1 MPSSENPQKS
11 RILVVIGALMLTML
25 LAALDQTI
33 VSTALPTIVGDLGGL
48 NHLSWVVTA
57 YLLAIT
63 IVTPLYGKLGDLY
76 GRKVVLQGA
85 LILFL
90 IGSALCGLAQS
101 MNELIAFRALQG
113 LGGGGL
119 MVSAQAAIGDVVSPR
134 ERGRYMGLFGAVFG
148 VASVAGPLIG
158 GFFTSHASWRWIFY
172 INLPLGALALVV
184 LAVALPSAPERTK
197 HRVDY
202 EGTALLGVTL
212 ASLVLATTLGGTTYA
227 WASGQIIGLGVL
239 ALVALGGFIRVEH
252 RASEPVLP
260 PQLFRNRVFIVTS
273 AIGFVIGFALFGS
286 LTYLPLFQQVVRGLS
301 PTASGLQLLPLMAG
315 LLVASIGSGQLIS
328 RTGRYKV
335 FPIIGTGLATIG
347 LVLLSRLD
355 PQTGTVE
362 AGAYMLILGAGLGF
376 VMQVLIL
383 AVQNAVPYSE
393 LGVATSAATLFRSIG
408 GSLGTA
414 ILGAIFANRLADE
427 LASGLGNAP
436 GAAAL
441 SGGTVN
447 PEQIKALPAALHDR
461 YVNAFT
467 DSLSTVFLIAG
478 AVVAAAFVFSWFL
491 QERPLRQ
498 TISDRDAGD
507 AFRPPTATDSL
518 GEITRE
524 LSRLVGRERTRRFLE
539 GVIDRAGVDQTP
551 AEVWLLGRVRD
562 GVVPAATLAG
572 HSEEDEARLREA
584 VDDLRGRG
592 LLEGDDRS
600 LTAAGVAAR
609 DRIQVARCEGLESLV
624 ADWQPE
630 SPELDAAIARLAEE
644 LGHTARLSDDT
655 LAVHE

>member
-1 MPSSENPQKS
+1 
-11 RILVVIGALMLTML
+11 
-25 LAALDQTI
+25 
-33 VSTALPTIVGDLGGL
+33 
-48 NHLSWVVTA
+48 
-57 YLLAIT
+57 
-63 IVTPLYGKLGDLY
+63 
-76 GRKVVLQGA
+76 
-85 LILFL
+85 
-90 IGSALCGLAQS
+90 
-101 MNELIAFRALQG
+101 MNELIAFRAIQG

-119 MVSAQAAIGDVVSPR
+119 MVSAQAAVGDVVSPR

-184 LAVALPSAPERTK
+184 LAVALPSAPERTE

-202 EGTALLGVTL
+202 GGTALLGVTL

-227 WASGQIIGLGVL
+227 WDSAQIVGLGIL
-239 ALVALGGFIRVEH
+239 ALVALAGFVRVEH
-252 RASEPVLP
+252 RAAEPVLP
-260 PQLFRNRVFIVTS
+260 PELFRNRVFIVTS

-328 RTGRYKV
+328 RTGRYKM
-335 FPIIGTGLATIG
+335 FPILGTALATVG
-347 LVLLSRLD
+347 LVLLSGLD
-355 PQTGTVE
+355 PGTGTVE

-427 LASGLGNAP
+427 LATRLGDAP
-436 GAAAL
+436 GAARLA
-441 SGGTVN
+441 GGTIN
-447 PEQIKALPAALHDR
+447 PDQIKALPAALHDR
-461 YVNAFT
+461 YVTAFT

-478 AVVAAAFVFSWFL
+478 TVVAFAFALSWLL

-507 AFRPPTATDSL
+507 AFAPPAATDSL

-524 LSRLVGRERTRRFLE
+524 LGRLVGRERTRRFLA
-539 GVIDRAGVDQTP
+539 GVIDRAEVDLTP
-551 AEVWLLGRVRD
+551 AEVWLLGRVSD
-562 GVVPAATLAG
+562 GAVPASALVG
-572 HSEEDEARLREA
+572 HGEEDEARLRA
-584 VDDLRGRG
+584 ALDDLRRRD
-592 LLEGDDRS
+592 LVETGDEAR
-600 LTAAGVAAR
+600 LTASGEAAR
-609 DRIQVARCEGLESLV
+609 DRVQIARCEGLESLV

-630 SPELDAAIARLAEE
+630 SPELDAAIARLSEE
-644 LGHTARLSDDT
+644 LGHTAELSNDAFAT
-655 LAVHE
+655 N